1 MGNAIVKCLQCN
13 SGPSPDQETRDV
25 IEAYVAAYAAKKKE
39 KDTKLNMKKLLKS
52 F

>member
-1 MGNAIVKCLQCN
+1 MGNAIIKCLPCI
-13 SGPSPDQETRDV
+13 SEPSPDQETRDV

-39 KDTKLNMKKLLKS
+39 KDTKTNMKKLLKN

>member
-13 SGPSPDQETRDV
+13 PGPVSDKKTLDV
-25 IEAYVAAYAAKKKE
+25 IEAYVAAHTAKKRE
-39 KDTKLNMKKLLKS
+39 KDTKLNMKKILKS

>member
-13 SGPSPDQETRDV
+13 SGPTLDQETRDV
-25 IEAYVAAYAAKKKE
+25 IETYVAAYAAKKKE
-39 KDTKLNMKKLLKS
+39 RDTKTNMKKLLKS